1 MVQSGQLKSE
11 HFCLSTAVEIL
22 SFIWYYYYKKFRL
35 DSCRWPPGDGGVIK
49 CFDRHKFCIPDLEKN
64 QESFTSLLALLA
76 GGLSKMIEKVSE
88 YCRNG
93 LVFGLWLEYQIFCRG
108 AVILTKVH
116 STFPCTSLATRSQIY
131 LLLYYFI
138 CASICLYLEG
148 QTLQQSFK
156 SCLAFLGQEVNK
168 YQRTNRTCILP
179 SVQRKYEPVIITI
192 GMVVDLLIRQLV

>member
-1 MVQSGQLKSE
+1 MKSE

-22 SFIWYYYYKKFRL
+22 PFICYYYYKKFRL

-93 LVFGLWLEYQIFCRG
+93 LVFGLWPEYQNILQGCSDSDKSSFNLSLYFSCYQIPNISSTVLLYLCFNLSILRRLDSS
-108 AVILTKVH
+108 AVIQELF
-116 STFPCTSLATRSQIY
+116 S
-131 LLLYYFI
+131 
-138 CASICLYLEG
+138 
-148 QTLQQSFK
+148 
-156 SCLAFLGQEVNK
+156 FLGIGSKQ
-168 YQRTNRTCILP
+168 ILADKP
-179 SVQRKYEPVIITI
+179 DMRSSKCTTEI
-192 GMVVDLLIRQLV
+192 